1 MADKVNDEYKED
13 IIKLIMIELQKL
25 GIDVQKDKSKSLD
38 ERTVKADV
46 LLDTMHFLKDYDE
59 NVKVLDKYWRAK
71 RRKQKY
77 ELDIDDK

>member
-1 MADKVNDEYKED
+1 MEDKCKEEM
-13 IIKLIMIELQKL
+13 IKQVMIKLQELGLKSSE
-25 GIDVQKDKSKSLD
+25 DKTKSKKDKLT
-38 ERTVKADV
+38 EADV

-71 RRKQKY
+71 RYKHKY